1 MSDRFPKESGQKC
14 DCRVTINFNASSLI
28 NFRGNKMQTFRKEIL
43 TLREAGLTLKAI
55 GRKMGISAER
65 VRQIINRKDTKKERP
80 SEIETPLSTGDVA
93 LLLNIHTNT
102 VRRWSR
108 SGILK
113 TYRVGPRGDR
123 RFLQKDVRML
133 FHKSKG

>member
-1 MSDRFPKESGQKC
+1 
-14 DCRVTINFNASSLI
+14 
-28 NFRGNKMQTFRKEIL
+28 MQTIRREIIKMRERGL
-43 TLREAGLTLKAI
+43 SLRAI
-55 GRKMGISAER
+55 GRKLGISAER
-65 VRQIINRKDTKKERP
+65 VRQILNGRKNMRKER
-80 SEIETPLSTGDVA
+80 SVGIDIPLSTGDVA

-123 RFLQKDVRML
+123 RFMPKDVQML
-133 FHKSKG
+133 FHKSK

>member
-1 MSDRFPKESGQKC
+1 
-14 DCRVTINFNASSLI
+14 
-28 NFRGNKMQTFRKEIL
+28 MQTIRQQIL
-43 TLREAGLTLKAI
+43 KLRDAGLTLRAI

-65 VRQIINRKDTKKERP
+65 VRQIINRKSIKKSRSP
-80 SEIETPLSTGDVA
+80 EIETPLSTGDVA

-108 SGILK
+108 NGILK

-123 RFLQKDVRML
+123 RFMQKDVRTL
-133 FHKSKG
+133 FHKSK